1 MITETQPSWWTEER
15 HGSAWGRVKEAMK
28 RDWEQTK
35 HDLRMGGRELD
46 QDVDDTVKQAA
57 GKEAIPP
64 RAVPNAPHMPKAQPS
79 GAPARRAS
87 GASSASTADISGTR
101 GVKTGANT
109 FDDDYRRAY
118 THDLAWD
125 DVEGPMAFGYGAREQ
140 YGTQYAQWDDALE
153 MKLRNDWET
162 SGTLGEKT
170 RRKWEDVKAWVRMGF
185 DRARTP

>member
-1 MITETQPSWWTEER
+1 MITNTQSQNQWWMEER
-15 HGSAWGRVKEAMK
+15 HTSAWSRVKEAMK

-35 HDLRMGGRELD
+35 KDLRMGGRELD
-46 QDVDDTVKQAA
+46 QDVDDTVKQAL

-79 GAPARRAS
+79 GAPARRDVSAS
-87 GASSASTADISGTR
+87 GERLDPEGTR

-109 FDDDYRRAY
+109 FNDDYRRAY
-118 THDLAWD
+118 DRDLAWD

-140 YGTQYAQWDDALE
+140 YGSQYAQWDDALE
-153 MKLRNDWET
+153 ARLRGDWEA

-185 DRARTP
+185 DRART

>member
-1 MITETQPSWWTEER
+1 MNIDTQPSWWTEER

-35 HDLRMGGRELD
+35 HDLRLGGRELG

-57 GKEAIPP
+57 GKEAIPS

-79 GAPARRAS
+79 GAPARRD
-87 GASSASTADISGTR
+87 TTTTSGTL
-101 GVKTGANT
+101 KTGANT

-118 THDLAWD
+118 TNDLAWD

-140 YGTQYAQWDDALE
+140 YGTQYAQWDDTLE
-153 MKLRNDWET
+153 ARLRNDWET

-185 DRARTP
+185 DRARTT